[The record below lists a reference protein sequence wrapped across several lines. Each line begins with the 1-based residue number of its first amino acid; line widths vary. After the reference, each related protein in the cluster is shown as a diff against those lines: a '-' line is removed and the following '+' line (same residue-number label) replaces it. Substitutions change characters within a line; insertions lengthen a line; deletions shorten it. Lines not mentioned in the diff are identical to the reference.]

1 MYIPNRLNI
10 RGNRF
15 EVNKRSREDGTM
27 KVNIITMD
35 GDGHCCN
42 VTDLSLIG
50 NTITLIGA
58 G

>member
-1 MYIPNRLNI
+1 MMYIPNRLNI

-42 VTDLSLIG
+42 VTDLS
-50 NTITLIGA
+50 
-58 G
+58 